1 MCCHPTP
8 FPFSKSYV
16 QIKTNFQTSNIIKH
30 IFLDLVAKTNAW
42 FLKQDIEMA
51 VHLISGVLR

>member
-30 IFLDLVAKTNAW
+30 IFLDLVAKTNA
-42 FLKQDIEMA
+42 
-51 VHLISGVLR
+51 